1 MKRLLSICAVLLL
14 AAGIFFYSSNL
25 EIEINAPDTIVLN
38 KGERFCLD
46 DYIEIIG
53 DNIVVEYSD
62 NININKEG
70 TYSLTVRAEND
81 RGKLKE
87 KNIIVTVK

>member
-25 EIEINAPDTIVLN
+25 ELEINAPDTIVLN

-62 NININKEG
+62 NINIKRAHIH
-70 TYSLTVRAEND
+70 SL
-81 RGKLKE
+81 
-87 KNIIVTVK
+87 

>member
-1 MKRLLSICAVLLL
+1 MKRLLSICAVLAL
-14 AAGIFFYSSNL
+14 ASGIFLYSAKTEL
-25 EIEINAPDTIVLN
+25 KINAPDTIILN

-53 DNIVVEYSD
+53 DNIVVEYSE

-70 TYSLTVRAEND
+70 TYSLTVKAEDD

-87 KNIIVTVK
+87 KNIIVTVR

>member
-25 EIEINAPDTIVLN
+25 ELEINAPDTIVLN

-53 DNIVVEYSD
+53 DNSD